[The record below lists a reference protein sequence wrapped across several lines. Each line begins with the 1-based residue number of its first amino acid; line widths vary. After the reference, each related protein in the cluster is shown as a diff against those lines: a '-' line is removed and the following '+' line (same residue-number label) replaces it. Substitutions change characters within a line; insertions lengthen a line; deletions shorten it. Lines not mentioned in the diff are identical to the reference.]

1 MRQITVRGK
10 FESKPRR
17 NQAPRLKR
25 IPEYGETVAETVSFE
40 KTRELIDAPR
50 AVHTS
55 NGTAVVVSRIGIGD
69 QLLGSLSLS
78 DLSYA
83 IECCC
88 RLLGEPAL
96 VRTRSPC
103 SARRATNRPKRIGAD

>member
-1 MRQITVRGK
+1 MLPT
-10 FESKPRR
+10 
-17 NQAPRLKR
+17 
-25 IPEYGETVAETVSFE
+25 
-40 KTRELIDAPR
+40 R

-55 NGTAVVVSRIGIGD
+55 NGTAVLVSRIGIGD
-69 QLLGSLSLS
+69 QLSLG

-96 VRTRSPC
+96 ARHEKSLLRSASDKSPQV
-103 SARRATNRPKRIGAD
+103 N